1 MQESQQGAGA
11 GVVMQRDR
19 SHPRDAVGAGA
30 FQRADR
36 ECRAD
41 ALSVEIV
48 CDFDRDVGDVW
59 LIGQLDIACG
69 GDE

>member
-1 MQESQQGAGA
+1 
-11 GVVMQRDR
+11 MQRDR
-19 SHPRDAVGAGA
+19 GHAGEAVGAGA

-48 CDFDRDVGDVW
+48 CDFDRDLGDIW
-59 LIGQLDIACG
+59 LIGQLDIARG